1 MSADMKG
8 VIYLNQKSKD
18 ETEKTKMQ
26 FPKESPLEE
35 RVHNESTIS
44 RIPSQIADTSENQKS
59 DEQQEENEWA
69 ESADRE
75 IFNPAIFPYLEQYKQ
90 GVKIKKKT
98 PDNAI
103 YVDEIATK
111 IAKVYEKVR
120 RVIDW
125 KEENL
130 VRRTSIERILKR
142 RLISEISEITMLPDL
157 KPKEIAGPVTLEIIR
172 TGYFENGKISEDK
185 ITAVAKILDKYIY
198 ILKNSPYA
206 KENALAI
213 KVKVH
218 FYNWILEIAACEI
231 EETLDYPYKEDALLN
246 FMTETMTQRIKII
259 PEGALSEEE
268 KYIQTYIAVHK
279 MLFNL
284 DEPVITYHVL
294 KNKYPLFVDNTQ
306 IFTEEFTDNIENI
319 WNNIKEEL
327 KHPKRG
333 GFQNICEKYDAAFLI
348 LSDVLKDVED
358 NENLEEELAKKENLH
373 KLIEKVYKKRFSTLK
388 KRLFR
393 SAVYSTL
400 SIFVAGA
407 ASLFVFEFPIAKLF
421 YGGFSP
427 WAIVADIM
435 IPTALMFIL
444 VGIIR
449 PPAEDN
455 LPKVKEE
462 IEKIVYITEEEITY
476 KMKLNKKV
484 KKVQN
489 FIFGVIYLLGGVASL
504 FFIYRIF
511 KIARVPLT
519 SLYIDTVN
527 VAIVVFAAMV
537 IRQKSKE
544 LTIKERT
551 SIFEFILDFFSI
563 PLAKMGS
570 WLSSKWKEFNF
581 ISVFFSTLVD
591 TPFSTF
597 IELLEGWRDY
607 IKEKRAGI

>member
-1 MSADMKG
+1 
-8 VIYLNQKSKD
+8 
-18 ETEKTKMQ
+18 MQ

>member
-1 MSADMKG
+1 MKG

-18 ETEKTKMQ
+18 ETEKTEMQ
-26 FPKESPLEE
+26 FPKESPREE
-35 RVHNESTIS
+35 QMPDESATS

>member
-1 MSADMKG
+1 
-8 VIYLNQKSKD
+8 
-18 ETEKTKMQ
+18 MQ

-284 DEPVITYHVL
+284 DEPIITYHVL
-294 KNKYPLFVDNTQ
+294 KNKYPLFVDNAQ
-306 IFTEEFTDNIENI
+306 SFTEEFTDNIENI
-319 WNNIKEEL
+319 WNNIKKEL

>member
-1 MSADMKG
+1 MKG

-157 KPKEIAGPVTLEIIR
+157 KPKEIAGPITLEIIR

-185 ITAVAKILDKYIY
+185 ITAVAEILDKYIY

>member
-1 MSADMKG
+1 MKG

>member
-142 RLISEISEITMLPDL
+142 RLISEISEITILPDL
-157 KPKEIAGPVTLEIIR
+157 KPEEIAGPITLEIIR